1 MNSEQLRRL
10 APARNADDDNAT
22 GIDFRLVA

>member
-10 APARNADDDNAT
+10 APARNADDDDASE
-22 GIDFRLVA
+22 IDLRLGA